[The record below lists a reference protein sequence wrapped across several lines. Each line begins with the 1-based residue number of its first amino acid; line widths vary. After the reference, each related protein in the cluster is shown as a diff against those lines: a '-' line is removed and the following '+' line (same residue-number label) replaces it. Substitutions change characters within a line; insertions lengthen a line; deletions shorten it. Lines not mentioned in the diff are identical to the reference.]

1 MNDRH
6 LQNNLQ
12 GVKVATVIG
21 GRITTAII
29 DLVVGDGPGAAVVLL
44 GGGVV
49 MLSSCMLLD

>member
-21 GRITTAII
+21 GRITTAIV